1 VAEILRVLHRI
12 GGRDVAGAAAD
23 LEVVDPASEQ
33 CVGVFAQ
40 ADEAQVQAAVAAAR
54 TAFESSGWAEDPG
67 PGRRQAL
74 RGAAAD
80 LRAHADEL
88 ARLQVTET
96 GVPWGTAL
104 RQVAAAADWFDY
116 YADFITTE
124 AGHSYR
130 QTANA
135 EVLVGREP
143 VGVCALFS
151 PWNVPLALSAIKLA
165 PALAAGNAVVLKP
178 SELTPR
184 CVRRLVD
191 IVEAHLPTGLLNCV
205 NGLGP
210 LTGAA
215 LAAADGVDMIS
226 FTGGSAGGRAVA
238 ERAAQRPIPCVT
250 ELGGKSATLVFAD
263 CDIDR
268 AVAGSL
274 RAAYGN
280 NGQACLAGSRILVEE
295 ALFDRFIEAFRA
307 AAAALR
313 IGHPMDERTDVGPL
327 ITARHRSRVLAYC
340 DETPRFGDEVLFG
353 GQATAVGG
361 CGHYMTP
368 AGVRVNHPATSRV
381 WREEIFGPVVALA
394 TFASEDESVA
404 LANDSAHGL
413 AGYVWTRDVGRA
425 LRVARRLRTG
435 SVIVNQSF
443 VRELNA
449 PFGGFK
455 ASGVGREGGAHS
467 WANVTQA
474 KTIILVND

>member
-1 VAEILRVLHRI
+1 MAEISRVFHRI
-12 GGRDVAGAAAD
+12 GGRDVEGAAAD
-23 LEVVDPASEQ
+23 LEVVDPASER
-33 CVGVFAQ
+33 CIGVFAQ
-40 ADEAQVQAAVAAAR
+40 ADDAQVQAAVASAR
-54 TAFESSGWAEDPG
+54 AAFESSGWAEDAG
-67 PGRRQAL
+67 SGRRQAL
-74 RGAAAD
+74 RSAAAD
-80 LRAHADEL
+80 IRARADEL
-88 ARLQVTET
+88 ARLQVAET
-96 GVPWGTAL
+96 GVPWRSAI

-116 YADFITTE
+116 YADFITTQ
-124 AGHSYR
+124 AGQSYR

-135 EVLVGREP
+135 AVLVGREP

-191 IVEAHLPTGLLNCV
+191 ILEAHLPAGLLNCV

-210 LTGAA
+210 LTGDA

-226 FTGGSAGGRAVA
+226 FTGGAAGGRAVA
-238 ERAAQRPIPCVT
+238 HRAAQRPVPCVM

-263 CDIDR
+263 CDLDR

-274 RAAYGN
+274 SAAYGN

-295 ALFDRFIEAFRA
+295 PLFERFVQAFRT

-313 IGHPMDERTDVGPL
+313 IGHPMDESTDMGPL

-340 DETPRFGDEVLFG
+340 DEAPGWGDEVLFG
-353 GQATAVGG
+353 GKATAVGG

-394 TFASEDESVA
+394 TFASEADAVT

-425 LRVARRLRTG
+425 LRVSRRMRTG
-435 SVIVNQSF
+435 TVVVNQSF

-455 ASGVGREGGAHS
+455 ASGVGREGGVHS

-474 KTIILVND
+474 KTVILVND